1 MGFDMTKTYA
11 LVKMQVLER
20 MVKAMTPRDPL
31 TVVMMVAEVML
42 SNVAKMQ
49 AHVKMQVLDRLVML

>member
-1 MGFDMTKTYA
+1 MTKTYA